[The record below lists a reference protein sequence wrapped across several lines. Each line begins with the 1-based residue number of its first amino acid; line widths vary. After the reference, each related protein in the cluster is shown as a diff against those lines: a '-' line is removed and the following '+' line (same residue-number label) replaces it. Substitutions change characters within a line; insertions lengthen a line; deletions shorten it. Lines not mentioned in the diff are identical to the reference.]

1 MMNSLIKAAALFVL
15 AVSAMAQTL
24 PRPAGPY
31 FEPVPDWESKAA
43 IEPAHIVIAP
53 GDDILPQIANSGTP
67 ESVGYYTMFQAVNVS
82 TETATFRVRFYGSN
96 GRSMNMPLAAD
107 ADDMIGV
114 PRSSFGGTLSP
125 GGYGA
130 QVTVPNGSA
139 AAVGYAVVTMDPP
152 ESVAVNA
159 TFVNLVPG
167 RPPFMAGI
175 PLSSA
180 MHKTA
185 FMPYLAERGFT
196 PSLALVSM
204 EAQDITLI
212 ARGGSD
218 GEELCRA
225 TVQFGAGHHLPFL
238 LRNHLRCTREGE
250 GTLEIR
256 GEPLQPAA
264 IAGIGFIGHSGGA
277 FVTQPIWTNQERNT
291 KGEFAPTTS
300 IEFNE
305 RFVGMR
311 MRTNFRTYHI
321 DFVMP
326 WRFSETRGGISSE
339 GSYAFSN
346 TGENT
351 VRLRLNYD
359 DEGVLSLHAQP
370 HLQLGNHGHGKL
382 HVRHSERRVRMAAG
396 GDTGIRPCFVFRD
409 S

>member
-1 MMNSLIKAAALFVL
+1 MMNSLIKAAALFLL

-82 TETATFRVRFYGSN
+82 TETATFRVRFYASN
-96 GRSMNMPLAAD
+96 GRSMNMPLARD

-114 PRSSFGGTLSP
+114 PHSSFGGTLSP

-204 EAQDITLI
+204 EDQDITMI

-225 TVQFGAGHHLPFL
+225 TVKFGAGHHLPFL

-256 GEPLQPAA
+256 GDPELPAS
-264 IAGIGFIGHSGGA
+264 IAGIGFIGHEGGA
-277 FVTQPIWTNQERNT
+277 FVTQPIWTNQEQNT
-291 KGEFAPTTS
+291 AGEFSPATGAA
-300 IEFNE
+300 FNE

-311 MRTNFRTYHI
+311 LRTNFRTYHI
-321 DFVMP
+321 DFIMP
-326 WRFSETRGGISSE
+326 WRFRETRGGRTSD
-339 GSYAFSN
+339 GDYSYSN
-346 TGENT
+346 TGENSA
-351 VRLRLNYD
+351 RLRFNYD
-359 DEGVLSLHAQP
+359 EETEHCTHNLTFTSSITGTAVYSC
-370 HLQLGNHGHGKL
+370 
-382 HVRHSERRVRMAAG
+382 G
-396 GDTGIRPCFVFRD
+396 GGADQEYEWRLEAIPE
-409 S
+409 

>member
-1 MMNSLIKAAALFVL
+1 MNSLIKAAALFLL

-31 FEPVPDWESKAA
+31 FEPIPDWHSKAG

-53 GDDILPQIANSGTP
+53 GDEFLPQIANSGTP
-67 ESVGYYTMFQAVNVS
+67 ESVGYYTMFQVVNVS
-82 TETATFRVRFYGSN
+82 TETATFRVRFYDAN
-96 GRSMNMPLAAD
+96 GRSMSMPLARD
-107 ADDMIGV
+107 ADDLTGI
-114 PRSSFGGTLSP
+114 PRTGFSGTLSP

-139 AAVGYAVVTMDPP
+139 AAAGYAMVTMDPA

-212 ARGGSD
+212 ARSGSD
-218 GEELCRA
+218 GDELCRA
-225 TVQFGAGHHLPFL
+225 TLAFGAGHHRPFL
-238 LRNHLRCTREGE
+238 LGQYLRCTREGE

-256 GEPLQPAA
+256 GDPELPAA
-264 IAGIGFIGHSGGA
+264 IAGIGFIGHEDGA
-277 FVTQPIWTNQERNT
+277 FVTQPIWTNLEQNT
-291 KGEFAPTTS
+291 AGEFSPTTDA
-300 IEFNE
+300 EFNE

-311 MRTNFRTYHI
+311 LRTNFRTYYI
-321 DFVMP
+321 DFIMP
-326 WRFSETRGGISSE
+326 WRFRETQGRRTSD
-339 GSYAFSN
+339 GSYSYSN
-346 TGENT
+346 TGDNSARIRFT
-351 VRLRLNYD
+351 YD
-359 DEGVLSLHAQP
+359 DDIDHCTHNLSFTSSITGTA
-370 HLQLGNHGHGKL
+370 
-382 HVRHSERRVRMAAG
+382 SFACG
-396 GDTGIRPCFVFRD
+396 GGADQEYSWRLVETPEEE
-409 S
+409 